1 MEPKGEAGG
10 VRVLDTYA
18 HHPTELAADLRAARA
33 IAGAGRVIAVF
44 QPHLFSRTR
53 IFATEFGAAL
63 GLADE
68 AVVLDVYA
76 AREDPEPG
84 VTGKLVA
91 DAVPGGAARYV
102 ESLDDV
108 PRVVAS
114 IAAPGDLVLTMG
126 AGDVTR
132 LGPLGRS
139 PRSRGRRPDRIARDR
154 IAGGCPAG
162 RLPAAAP
169 PAPRTRTPWRAA
181 FFALAAFGIVAGVA
195 WALFGS
201 RLLVVQ
207 SVTVTGTHLVTPAQV
222 LAAAD
227 VPAGTPLIGVNTA
240 QVAQRV
246 ESIRQVASAAVS
258 KDWPDHLVITV
269 TERVPV
275 VAVRMNDGGYDLVDP
290 AGVIVRWSK
299 PKPARLP
306 LYLTSLTGGALHGD
320 PGVAATAAVLAELPL
335 AISRGH
341 RGGGRP
347 GHRDDRQSGGPA
359 DVTLYLT
366 GHKTV
371 VWGGAD
377 RASEKD
383 RELAIV
389 MRDHARYFDVS
400 APGTVVT
407 G

>member
-1 MEPKGEAGG
+1 M
-10 VRVLDTYA
+10 
-18 HHPTELAADLRAARA
+18 
-33 IAGAGRVIAVF
+33 
-44 QPHLFSRTR
+44 
-53 IFATEFGAAL
+53 
-63 GLADE
+63 
-68 AVVLDVYA
+68 
-76 AREDPEPG
+76 
-84 VTGKLVA
+84 
-91 DAVPGGAARYV
+91 
-102 ESLDDV
+102 
-108 PRVVAS
+108 
-114 IAAPGDLVLTMG
+114 
-126 AGDVTR
+126 
-132 LGPLGRS
+132 
-139 PRSRGRRPDRIARDR
+139 
-154 IAGGCPAG
+154 
-162 RLPAAAP
+162 
-169 PAPRTRTPWRAA
+169 
-181 FFALAAFGIVAGVA
+181 AGVA
-195 WALFGS
+195 WALYGS

-227 VPAGTPLIGVNTA
+227 VPTGTPLIGVNTA
-240 QVAQRV
+240 QVAQQV
-246 ESIRQVASAAVS
+246 ESIRQIASAAVS

-306 LYLTSLTGGALHGD
+306 LYLTSLTGGTLHGD
-320 PGVAATAAVLAELPL
+320 PGVAATAAVLAELPSWL
-335 AISRGH
+335 SHEVTEVSAAAPATGTTAS
-341 RGGGRP
+341 P
-347 GHRDDRQSGGPA
+347 AASA

-371 VWGGAD
+371 VWGSAD